1 MPVQALIWVNFMGP
15 LDIVNHLFNFVAP
28 AAAIAL
34 VLVLCGGLIGSRSPL
49 AMAWWVRLG
58 ILFAVGVAVL
68 AAGLVVLG
76 RDGKMLTYAALV
88 LACATCQWFLVR
100 GWRV

>member
-1 MPVQALIWVNFMGP
+1 LIWVNFMGP

-68 AAGLVVLG
+68 AAGLVVWG
-76 RDGKMLTYAALV
+76 RDGKMLTYGALV
-88 LACATCQWFLVR
+88 LACATGQWFLVR